1 MKKTLSMYLLV
12 SVVIALPVFFI
23 SNDVYAEN
31 TNEQEMIKIC
41 TPIANEIAEK
51 KFGYIVQETPS
62 GLNDVEMARDIA
74 IDLQK
79 KDIFK
84 KQKNEINP
92 VIGADWLSGF
102 VEKIKNI
109 KLFNEL

>member
-1 MKKTLSMYLLV
+1 MKKTLSTYLLV
-12 SVVIALPVFFI
+12 LVLIALPVFFI
-23 SNDVYAEN
+23 SNNVYAVN
-31 TNEQEMIKIC
+31 PDEQEMIEIC

-51 KFGYIVQETPS
+51 KFGYVVQETPS
-62 GLNDVEMARDIA
+62 SLNDVEMARDIA

-84 KQKNEINP
+84 KQENEINP
-92 VIGADWLSGF
+92 VVGADWLSSF